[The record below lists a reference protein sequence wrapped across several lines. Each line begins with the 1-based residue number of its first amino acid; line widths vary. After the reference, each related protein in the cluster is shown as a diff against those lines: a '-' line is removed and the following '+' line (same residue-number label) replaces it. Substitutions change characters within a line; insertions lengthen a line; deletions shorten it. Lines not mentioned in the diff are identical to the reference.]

1 MDKEPKDPCDGQDVD
16 EEQSIKESFDF
27 QGEFLKFLKSSDSDF
42 SSIKSPEEVNP
53 PLNLQKKLTEPIQ
66 SQGILGQIYTVIKSY
81 FNRGQ

>member
-1 MDKEPKDPCDGQDVD
+1 MPKDPCIDQDVD

-27 QGEFLKFLKSSDSDF
+27 QGEFLKFLKFYDSDW

-53 PLNLQKKLTEPIQ
+53 LLNLQKKMTEPVQ
-66 SQGILGQIYTVIKSY
+66 GQGILGQIFTVIKSY

>member
-1 MDKEPKDPCDGQDVD
+1 MDKEPKDPCDGQNVD

-53 PLNLQKKLTEPIQ
+53 PLNLQIKLTEPVQ
-66 SQGILGQIYTVIKSY
+66 GQGILGQIFTVIKSY

>member
-53 PLNLQKKLTEPIQ
+53 PLNLQKKLTEPVQ
-66 SQGILGQIYTVIKSY
+66 GQGILGQIFTVIKSY
-81 FNRGQ
+81 FKRGQ

>member
-1 MDKEPKDPCDGQDVD
+1 MDKELKDPCDGQDVD

-53 PLNLQKKLTEPIQ
+53 
-66 SQGILGQIYTVIKSY
+66 
-81 FNRGQ
+81 